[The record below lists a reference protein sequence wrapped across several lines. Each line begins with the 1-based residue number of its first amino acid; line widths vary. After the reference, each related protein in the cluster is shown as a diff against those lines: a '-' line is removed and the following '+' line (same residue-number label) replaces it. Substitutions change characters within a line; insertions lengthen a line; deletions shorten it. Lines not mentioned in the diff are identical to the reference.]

1 MVSGQQIINGCA
13 QKQDALAELT
23 RGVRLHSY
31 RRGELLSDI
40 GEIHGFVY
48 LLKAGRVGLYSFSR
62 QGREIL
68 LSTFH
73 EGDIVGLI
81 RHGEV
86 SDTCSYAKVL
96 VDATLAYRISYHHVL
111 QLMST
116 SLRVTSYVCT
126 LISRQ
131 LGESHRIIEE
141 LAFYEIKTR
150 LARTLVRLA
159 LSSEELIVSA
169 THAELAAMI
178 GTRQEEV
185 TKLLCHFRALGLVAS
200 APHRRGLR
208 VLALERLAS
217 M

>member
-1 MVSGQQIINGCA
+1 MGSEQQPTNDCA
-13 QKQDALAELT
+13 RKPEALAELT
-23 RGVRLHSY
+23 RGARPQSY
-31 RRGELLSDI
+31 GRGELLRDI

-48 LLKAGRVGLYSFSR
+48 LLNAGSVGLYSLSR
-62 QGREIL
+62 HGREIR

-73 EGDIVGLI
+73 EGDIVGLL

-86 SDTCSYAKVL
+86 RDTCSYAKVL
-96 VDATLAYRISYHHVL
+96 VDATLAYRLSYQHVL

-116 SLRVTSYVCT
+116 SFTVTLYVCT

-131 LGESHRIIEE
+131 LGESCRIIEE

-185 TKLLCHFRALGLVAS
+185 TKLLCYFRALGLVAS
-200 APHRRGLR
+200 APHRPGLR
-208 VLALERLAS
+208 VLDLERLTS
-217 M
+217 L

>member
-13 QKQDALAELT
+13 QKQEALAELT
-23 RGVRLHSY
+23 RGARPQAY

-40 GEIHGFVY
+40 GEIDGFVY
-48 LLKAGRVGLYSFSR
+48 LLKAGRVGLYSLSR
-62 QGREIL
+62 QGHEIM

-86 SDTCSYAKVL
+86 RDTSSYAKVL

-116 SLRVTSYVCT
+116 SLTVTLYVCM

-131 LGESHRIIEE
+131 LGESYRIIEE

-159 LSSEELIVSA
+159 LSSEERLVSA

-185 TKLLCHFRALGLVAS
+185 TKLLCYFRALGLVAS

-208 VLALERLAS
+208 VLDLERLS
-217 M
+217 SI